1 MSGMHPYDETRMEAE
16 HPVVLIVDDELKMCK
31 SLGEILSIKGFSNS
45 YCTNS
50 LDALEKIRIL
60 QPKLL
65 ILDIQMPGMGGVD
78 LLREARSLMH
88 HMPVLMITGYPSIE
102 VTVQAMKY
110 GATNLFVKPLDIDKL
125 VWEISHLLDE
135 QNSLL
140 RAQDSSKITQ
150 HTVLSR
156 NKEVLE
162 ILHSLD
168 KVAKT
173 DASVLITGESGS
185 GKELIAQAIQ
195 ERSNRL
201 AAPFIKVNCAALA
214 ETLLESELF
223 GHEKGA
229 FTGAIT
235 QHKGKFELA
244 HGGTLFLDE
253 IGDMSLATQGKILRV
268 LQDNEL
274 TRLGGE
280 KPIRTNIRLITA
292 TNKNIEL
299 MIARGEF
306 REDLYYRIAV
316 VTFALP
322 PLRERKED
330 ILILAEHFTH
340 TFAGHYAKNLH
351 GLSNEVQEILYGHSW
366 PGNIRELK
374 NCIERAVIFSES
386 DVILPSDLPRQYQ
399 SPAEKSL
406 RDNYETAQASLDR
419 DIILEALK
427 RNEGIKQKAAES
439 LRMHRKTLYNKMK
452 KLGIE

>member
-1 MSGMHPYDETRMEAE
+1 MRPYDKTRMEAE
-16 HPVVLIVDDELKMCK
+16 HPMVLIVDDELKMCK
-31 SLGEILSIKGFSNS
+31 SLGEILLNKGFSNS

-50 LDALEKIRIL
+50 LDAMEKIRTL
-60 QPKLL
+60 QPKIL
-65 ILDIQMPGMGGVD
+65 ILDIRMPGKGGVD
-78 LLREARSLMH
+78 ILQEARSLSPH
-88 HMPVLMITGYPSIE
+88 IPVLMITGYPSIE

-110 GATNLFVKPLDIDKL
+110 GATNLFVKPLDIEKI

-135 QNSLL
+135 QKKQMS
-140 RAQDSSKITQ
+140 AQNNIKTSK
-150 HTVLSR
+150 HPVLSR

-185 GKELIAQAIQ
+185 GKELIAQSIQ
-195 ERSNRL
+195 EKSNRSM
-201 AAPFIKVNCAALA
+201 APFIKVNCAALA
-214 ETLLESELF
+214 QTLLESELF

-229 FTGAIT
+229 FTGAIS

-292 TNKNIEL
+292 TNKNIEH
-299 MIARGEF
+299 MIAREEF

-316 VTFALP
+316 VTYSLP

-330 ILILAEHFTH
+330 ILLLAEYFMNL
-340 TFAGHYAKNLH
+340 FAERYTKNLH
-351 GLSNEVQEILYGHSW
+351 GISTEVQEILYSHSW

-386 DVILPSDLPRQYQ
+386 DVIIPSDLPRQYQ
-399 SPAEKSL
+399 RKVEKSL

-427 RNEGIKQKAAES
+427 LNEGIKQKAAES